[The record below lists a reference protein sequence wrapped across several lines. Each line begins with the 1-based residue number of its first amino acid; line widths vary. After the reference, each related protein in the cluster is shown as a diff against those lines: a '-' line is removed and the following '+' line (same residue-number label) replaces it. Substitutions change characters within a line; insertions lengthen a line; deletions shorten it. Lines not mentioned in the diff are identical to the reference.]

1 MIMKTTYL
9 KVKNTAIGY
18 GLGGNT
24 NLYIACK
31 GDKFGY
37 LPNEDKPY
45 MPLGGKKTLKS
56 VESIL
61 IFK

>member
-1 MIMKTTYL
+1 MKTTYIKL
-9 KVKNTAIGY
+9 ENTATGY

-24 NLYIACK
+24 NIYVACQ

-45 MPLGGKKTLKS
+45 MPIGGKKTLKS